1 MVFSRISKLRR
12 DRNFYLFLLDL
23 IMMGILSLN
32 LTLIV
37 FDFFFERQI
46 VQQFLAAQAPA
57 FYRWYRDEVNA
68 RFEYI
73 DLVFVA
79 IFLTEL
85 FIRWGVAIYR
95 DRYHRWF
102 FYPFV
107 HWYDVLGC
115 IPIGSFRFLRLLRI
129 ISVIYR
135 LHKLELI
142 NVTRNYLYQTFYKY
156 FTVLIEEVSD
166 RVVVNVLGDVQQE
179 VRAGAPVM
187 DRIMRDVVRPKKD
200 VIAEWLSHRV
210 QRVTAH
216 NYALYR
222 PDVQDYVRRRINRAV
237 EENQEI
243 GTIERLPV
251 FGSFIKVTL
260 DRAISDIVFNVI
272 DGAVEDLAGQQDN
285 ALVHEITDILLEA
298 VLMEEEDEVLSDLV
312 KEAVWESLELVKAQV
327 KVREWLLRDLDESQ
341 AQQVRQDALDQAHSR
356 IKSQRRQR

>member
-1 MVFSRISKLRR
+1 MAFSRFSKLRR

-23 IMMGILSLN
+23 VMMGVLSLN
-32 LTLIV
+32 LFLII

-46 VQQFLAAQAPA
+46 LQQFLSAQTPA
-57 FYRWYRDEVNA
+57 FYHWYLTEINA
-68 RFEYI
+68 HFEAI

-85 FIRWGVAIYR
+85 AIRWAVAIYQ

-115 IPIGSFRFLRLLRI
+115 VPIGSFRFLRLLRV
-129 ISVIYR
+129 ISVVYR

-142 NVTRNYLYQTFYKY
+142 NVTRTYFYQIFYKY

-166 RVVVNVLGDVQQE
+166 RVVVNVLGDVQKE
-179 VRAGAPVM
+179 VRAGAPVV
-187 DRIMRDVVRPKKD
+187 DRILRDVVQPKKD
-200 VIAEWLSHRV
+200 VIAQWLSHRV
-210 QRVTAH
+210 QRVTSQ
-216 NYALYR
+216 NYSLYR
-222 PDVQDYVRRRINRAV
+222 SDIRHYVRRRINRAV

-243 GTIERLPV
+243 GAIERLPV

-272 DGAVEDLAGQQDN
+272 DGAVEDLAGQEDG
-285 ALVHEITDILLEA
+285 ALIHEITDILLEA
-298 VLMEEEDEVLSDLV
+298 VLIEEEDETLNELA
-312 KEAVWESLELVKAQV
+312 KETVWESLELIKAQV
-327 KVREWLLRDLDESQ
+327 KVREWLLRDLEESE
-341 AQQVRQDALDQAHSR
+341 AKKVRQEALDQAHSR
-356 IKSQRRQR
+356 IRSQRR